1 MRKKVFFILP
11 SLTAGGSERVYWL
24 LSQNLNKDEYDVT
37 IVLLDSTRSF
47 FSHEIAGVRI
57 IDLGTI
63 KASRSVFKL
72 YSLLKKERP
81 YAIFSTGGHINM
93 LVGFVS
99 MFIDVPHLIARPT
112 NVAEKSRF
120 STRKAKLFG
129 SVGIQFYSRFDKV
142 VCQSDEIRTSVG
154 NSLNLSPDQLVV
166 IPNPVIPTTKVKS
179 RTSHQAIKRLI
190 VVARL
195 TRQKGLERLID
206 VINDLPRNYTL
217 TIAGAGP
224 LRDELDNRIRRLSLQ
239 NRVNLVGLVTNV
251 TDLIAEHDL
260 FVLPS
265 FIEGFPN
272 VVVEA
277 LSVGTPV
284 VAFKVGGIS
293 QIITDGFNGY
303 ITTQNDLKAFSDN
316 IVRACGRY
324 WDPVTIKDDV
334 NARFGIE
341 KIVSNYE
348 SLLA

>member
-24 LSQNLNKDEYDVT
+24 LSQNLNREHYEVT

-47 FSHEIAGVRI
+47 FSHQIEGVRI

-63 KASRSVFKL
+63 KASRSFFKL
-72 YSLLKKERP
+72 YSLLKKEKP

-120 STRKAKLFG
+120 STRRSKFLG
-129 SVGIQFYSRFDKV
+129 SMGIKFYSRFDKV
-142 VCQSDEIRTSVG
+142 ICQSEEIKSSVG
-154 NSLNLSPDQLVV
+154 TKLNLSPERLIV
-166 IPNPVIPTTKVKS
+166 IPNPVVPTTK
-179 RTSHQAIKRLI
+179 IKKAEPAKEIKKLI

-195 TRQKGLERLID
+195 TKQKGLERLID
-206 VINDLPRNYTL
+206 IVNDLPKNYTL
-217 TIAGAGP
+217 SIAGDGP
-224 LRDELDNRIRRLSLQ
+224 LKHELNNRIHRLSLQ
-239 NRVNLVGLVTNV
+239 HRIKILGLVRNV

-272 VVVEA
+272 VVVES

-284 VAFKVGGIS
+284 VAFEVGGIS

-303 ITTQNDLKAFSDN
+303 ITPQNDLKGFSAN
-316 IVRACGRY
+316 IVRACGRD
-324 WDPVTIKDDV
+324 WDTVSIKEDV

-341 KIVSNYE
+341 KIASDYE
-348 SLLA
+348 QLLV